1 MSLIR
6 WNRGGDAWSEIRRV
20 QQEMDQ
26 VLRDL
31 VGYQDNVRW
40 TTGLFPALN
49 MIADEQKVALRCE
62 MPGVPMDKVDITIT
76 GDTLTV
82 KGERDLGQQAVK
94 EASYHRRE
102 RRGGYFNRTIN
113 LPFEVDPEKAKASYK
128 NGVLEV
134 EIERAAKTKPRQI
147 TIKAE

>member
-6 WNRGGDAWSEIRRV
+6 WNRGNDVWNEMRRV
-20 QQEMDQ
+20 QYEMDQ
-26 VLRDL
+26 VFRDL
-31 VGYQDNVRW
+31 MGNQEQFRW
-40 TTGLFPALN
+40 TSGLFPALN
-49 MIADEQKVALRCE
+49 MIADEQKVALRYE
-62 MPGVPMDKVDITIT
+62 MPGVPLDKVDITIT

-82 KGERDLGQQAVK
+82 KGERDLGQTNK
-94 EASYHRRE
+94 EASFHRRE

-113 LPFEVDPEKAKASYK
+113 LPCEVDPEKAKASYK

-134 EIERAAKTKPRQI
+134 EIERAEKTKPRQI